1 MTDGRDEPR
10 HYAVRRCPS
19 GVGMRDRTGP
29 HPVPSPPMVPW
40 LEDRPVRSSII
51 RDFIA

>member
-19 GVGMRDRTGP
+19 HVG
-29 HPVPSPPMVPW
+29 
-40 LEDRPVRSSII
+40 
-51 RDFIA
+51 F